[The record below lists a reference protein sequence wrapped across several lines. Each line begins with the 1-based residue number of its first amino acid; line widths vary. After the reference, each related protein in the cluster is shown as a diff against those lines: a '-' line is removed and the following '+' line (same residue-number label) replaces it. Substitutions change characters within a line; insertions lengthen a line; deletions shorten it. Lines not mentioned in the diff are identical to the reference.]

1 MHFSFVSL
9 TTGTADALLR
19 LSSFNETAMNRLVFE
34 RTEYR
39 KKTRRNRQTGDN
51 RLSQFLETLKRRSNV
66 EVDR

>member
-19 LSSFNETAMNRLVFE
+19 LSSFNETAMKQARV
-34 RTEYR
+34 RKDR
-39 KKTRRNRQTGDN
+39 VQKKTRRNRQTGDN